1 MKKLLSLVLIAI
13 ICFTPIYNVCAQ
25 SNYSVIREP
34 VYNMA
39 DSFYSNVTK
48 VSAGSMWGLCDTNG
62 YPLTNY
68 SWEAIGE
75 IRDELIP
82 AKQGDLWG
90 YISYEGETKIPYSF
104 KKADNFSGDF
114 ARVLTEDGKY
124 AYINRSGEVAFFPP
138 FEYSFTPSEGLIC
151 GVSGGK
157 YGYADLSGNIVI
169 ETKFD
174 MGFDFH
180 EGYAS
185 VKFGEQWGYITKT
198 GAYLVSPLYD
208 YASDFCGGFAVCKNS
223 TGYGIIDS
231 SGIRVS
237 PFTFDYIGECDEQG
251 RFPAKSGQNCGY
263 INSRGEWLIELDY
276 DFCYTFTE
284 GVARVFKDNL
294 WGYINEQGKELVAP
308 QFFDCG
314 EYRNDRAFYS
324 TDGLTYGF
332 LTLDK
337 EGTSSFVQEI
347 VTPSNPAQS
356 ENADETLPITDET
369 VGTYEEII
377 DLADINSIP
386 TFPSE
391 DKCVS
396 LRIGSPYALKNQVA
410 KKLVAPPA
418 LIDDITMVPLRDLVE
433 FMGGTIKWNDDAQ
446 RINIEFKKNKISLTI
461 GSKIC
466 YVNAMPSY
474 LNSAPRLIDGVT
486 MIPVRAVTT
495 GLGCKVEWIPET
507 QNICIKY

>member
-1 MKKLLSLVLIAI
+1 MKKLLSLILIAI
-13 ICFTPIYNVCAQ
+13 FCFTSIYSITAQ
-25 SNYSVIREP
+25 GDYSVVREP

-48 VSAGSMWGLCDTNG
+48 VSAGSAWGLCDTNG
-62 YPLTNY
+62 YPLTDY
-68 SWEAIGE
+68 SWEAMGE

-82 AKQGDLWG
+82 AKRGGLWG
-90 YISYEGETKIPYSF
+90 YISYEGDTKIPYSF
-104 KKADNFSGDF
+104 QKADNFSGDY
-114 ARVLTEDGKY
+114 ARVLTQDGRY
-124 AYINRSGEVAFFPP
+124 AYINRAGEIALYSP
-138 FEYSFTPSEGLIC
+138 FDYSFAPSEGLIC

-157 YGYADLSGNIVI
+157 YGYANLSGNIVI
-169 ETKFD
+169 APQFD

-198 GAYLVSPLYD
+198 GAYLVSPSYE
-208 YASDFCGGFAVCKNS
+208 YASDFNGGFAVCKKS

-237 PFTFDYIGECDEQG
+237 PFTFDYIGECDEDG
-251 RFPAKSGQNCGY
+251 RFPAKSGAKSGY
-263 INSRGEWLIELDY
+263 INSRGEWLMQLDY

-294 WGYINEQGKELVAP
+294 WGYINEQGKELIAP

-324 TDGLTYGF
+324 IDGLTYGF

-337 EGTSSFVQEI
+337 EGSSQTQEI
-347 VTPSNPAQS
+347 VIPSNPAQS
-356 ENADETLPITDET
+356 ENTGETIPITDET

-377 DLADINSIP
+377 DLADIDRIP
-386 TFPSE
+386 TFPSSE
-391 DKCVS
+391 KCIS
-396 LRIGSPYALKNQVA
+396 LRIGSPYALKNNVA
-410 KKLVAPPA
+410 KKLVMAPA
-418 LIDDITMVPLRDLVE
+418 LIGDVTMVPLRDLVE
-433 FMGGTIKWNDDAQ
+433 FMGGTITWNGEAQ
-446 RINIEFKKNKISLTI
+446 RINIEFKMNKISLTI
-461 GSKIC
+461 GSQIC
-466 YVNAMPSY
+466 YVNGIPSY
-474 LNSAPRLIDGVT
+474 LNSEPKLIDGVT

-495 GLGCKVEWIPET
+495 ALGCNVEWIGET
-507 QNICIKY
+507 QNIYIKY